1 MKKELVRKI
10 VPLALA
16 FVLMFSSLA
25 YGAEA
30 ISVTKVQKEEAI
42 STIPDVPGVQDIMS
56 QKSVK
61 GLKQSSL
68 KTASSQLKIGTATT
82 YKKLDSYLSNENN
95 INYVQFNKS
104 VEKGILE
111 LKSTK
116 TGNLLISIG
125 SYKNNASAVY
135 INQCSSSGKVLNGV
149 CAQGIKPGEA
159 ITSCIPVKANT
170 TYQLNFTPANKN
182 DIFLIMGVVVPG
194 GTSMTLPTSY
204 AKDDYTVAAGTDS
217 NHKTYTT
224 YLKLKAKSN
233 GLLSVQAQ
241 DIIGQNNGIKLTL
254 CNSKKTAISATS
266 TLKKFQN
273 DGKESIDSSYYGI
286 SGVTKGT
293 TYYLKVQTAA
303 PVYALKYSTAKYTTK
318 PGTKKSKATKITRG
332 KSKNVT
338 LAASTSTGSQW
349 YKISVPAKKKVTVK
363 FDGYVA
369 PGTSVKMQLLKSN
382 GKTNVKS
389 MTINGAL
396 HSKLSGKFEITFS
409 KKGTYYVK
417 ISKTSKKSSA
427 AYKISYK

>member
-82 YKKLDSYLSNENN
+82 YKKLDSYFNN
-95 INYVQFNKS
+95 KNNFNFVQFSKS
-104 VEKGILE
+104 GEKGILE
-111 LKSTK
+111 FKPTK
-116 TGNLLISIG
+116 TGNLLINVTSAVD
-125 SYKNNASAVY
+125 NASTVY
-135 INQCSSSGKVLNGV
+135 INQCSSNGKVLNGV

-159 ITSCIPVKANT
+159 IISCIPVKANT
-170 TYQLNFTPANKN
+170 TYQLQFTPANIN
-182 DIFLIMGVVVPG
+182 DLFRIVGVVVPG

-204 AKDDYTVAAGTDS
+204 EKDDYTVAAGTDS

-224 YLKLKAKSN
+224 YLKLKAKSS
-233 GLLSVQAQ
+233 GLLTVHAQ
-241 DIIGQNNGIKLTL
+241 DIVGQNNGIKLTL
-254 CNSKKTAISATS
+254 YNSKKKVISATS
-266 TLKKFQN
+266 TLKNYKYE
-273 DGKESIDSSYYGI
+273 GKECMDNASYGI
-286 SGVTKGT
+286 SGVKKGT
-293 TYYLKVQTAA
+293 TYYLKVQTKA
-303 PVYALKYSTAKYTTK
+303 PIYALKYTTKKYTTN

-349 YKISVPAKKKVTVK
+349 YKISVPAKKKVMVN

-382 GKTNVKS
+382 GKTNVES

-396 HSKLSGKFEITFS
+396 HSKLLGGFELTAT